1 MAGLALACL
10 YVLDTLPTTAVE
22 PDDELPFPDGVP
34 ADRSLTLAEYFV
46 DADPGEGK
54 GIAVYP
60 EDLAYDEATE
70 SLNALSLGA
79 ANLADGT
86 HSIGIRFRDD
96 LGRWSPATYLEF
108 HVVDLSLVEA
118 EPETEPQVDYLSLYQ
133 LPAAGTVLKVT
144 IGGSDYTHE
153 VQQGVAL
160 EDVQAGLTAALASN
174 LTADAELLV
183 DGRIRLTGKQPGH
196 SYDLSLD
203 GYGLAAQRT
212 QQAEPDFP
220 EGVPAGR
227 SLTLAE
233 YFIDTD
239 PGEGKGIDID
249 PEDFAY
255 DEATESL
262 KALSLS
268 ASNLADGAHRIGIR
282 FRNDLDQWSPVTY
295 LEFHVVDLSLV
306 EAEPVGKAQV
316 DYLTFDQLAP
326 AGTELNMIL
335 AGKAY
340 SYRVKQGDD
349 LASVRAILAKALTSN
364 PAVYVDLLPDGR
376 IRLTGRHLGG
386 THDLSL
392 DAQGLTTQRTQQ
404 AEPDFPEGVPAGR
417 RITAAE
423 YSIDTNPGEGNGIP
437 LDPEDLAFD
446 EATEGIIPLNVSIHD
461 VPAGS
466 HRLGI
471 RFRDDAGNWGSIRF
485 IDFVSEHPGS
495 YAPRA
500 AKVTPETITANL
512 APGTWSGTLSAL
524 SWGDPSGTQAYQY
537 SLPEDNASDNQYFQI
552 QGNSTLV
559 ATQSFD
565 FEVKP
570 SLTLRIRIQNES
582 NATMDKKLKIPITD
596 DKSEDNDGDGLS
608 QQGEEAAGTSDFLED
623 TDGDGFSDHAEIAA
637 NTNPTS
643 RHSNPNRAPTGLRL
657 SANLIPENQP
667 AGTTVGSFSTIDP
680 DDPLSREV
688 YSYALVN
695 GNHSAGNNLFVID
708 ENGSLRTVQPLD
720 YETATKHPIRV
731 RATDASN
738 ASLVRTFEVRVKNV
752 FAPIVRTRSVTVNRN
767 GRLNF
772 SGKILA
778 DKYSRATAAGLLVSD
793 NLQFSNAVQLAA
805 TNLRLSSFS
814 VQLSGSSLQP
824 SKKYYYRTYATN
836 EEGTSNGTK
845 KRFTTPEKK
854 SESASWRADAE
865 EKEAGWRESTWFGIF
880 RPFNNGWLYHA
891 EIGWLYAMPDEDR
904 GGVWLW
910 KKGRDWLWTAKGVY
924 PHFYR
929 NEIHGWLYFLKAKG
943 DKAYFYRHTDGVRI
957 SVPR

>member
-1 MAGLALACL
+1 MAGLVLTCL
-10 YVLDTLPTTAVE
+10 YAALPATAVE
-22 PDDELPFPDGVP
+22 PDDDRPFPDGVP
-34 ADRSLTLAEYFV
+34 AGRSLTIAEYFV

-54 GIAVYP
+54 GIDVDS

-70 SLNALSLGA
+70 SLKALSLDA
-79 ANLADGT
+79 ANLADDAHRVGL
-86 HSIGIRFRDD
+86 RFRDD

-118 EPETEPQVDYLSLYQ
+118 EPEAEPQVDHLSLYQ
-133 LPAAGTVLKVT
+133 VPDAGTILKVT
-144 IGGSDYTHE
+144 LEDNDYTHE
-153 VQQGVAL
+153 VQQGDDL
-160 EDVQAGLTAALASN
+160 EDVRAGLAAALASN
-174 LTADAELLV
+174 PTADAELLA
-183 DGRIRLTGKQPGH
+183 DGRIRLTGKQPGDA
-196 SYDLSLD
+196 YDLSLD
-203 GYGLAAQRT
+203 AQGLTTQRTQQAEPDFPEGVPVGRSLTLAEYFIDADPGEGEGIAVDPEDLAYDEATESLKALSLGASNLADGAHRIGIRFQDDLGRWSPATYLEFHVVDLSLVEAEPEAEPQVDHLSLHWLPTAGTVLKVTLGGNDYTHEVKQGDDLEDVRAGLAAALASNPTADAELLADGRIRLTTQRT

-233 YFIDTD
+233 YFIDAD
-239 PGEGKGIDID
+239 PGEGEGIDVD

-255 DEATESL
+255 DEATE
-262 KALSLS
+262 
-268 ASNLADGAHRIGIR
+268 
-282 FRNDLDQWSPVTY
+282 
-295 LEFHVVDLSLV
+295 
-306 EAEPVGKAQV
+306 
-316 DYLTFDQLAP
+316 
-326 AGTELNMIL
+326 
-335 AGKAY
+335 
-340 SYRVKQGDD
+340 
-349 LASVRAILAKALTSN
+349 
-364 PAVYVDLLPDGR
+364 
-376 IRLTGRHLGG
+376 
-386 THDLSL
+386 
-392 DAQGLTTQRTQQ
+392 
-404 AEPDFPEGVPAGR
+404 
-417 RITAAE
+417 
-423 YSIDTNPGEGNGIP
+423 
-437 LDPEDLAFD
+437 
-446 EATEGIIPLNVSIHD
+446 GIIPLSVSIHD

-471 RFRDDAGNWGSIRF
+471 RFRDDPGNWGSIRF

-500 AKVTPETITANL
+500 AKVTPETITENL

-524 SWGDPSGTQAYQY
+524 SWGDPSGTQVYQY

-552 QGNSTLV
+552 QGNATLV

-623 TDGDGFSDHAEIAA
+623 TDGDGFSDPDEIAA

-643 RHSNPNRAPTGLRL
+643 RHSNPNRAPTGLLL

-738 ASLVRTFEVRVKNV
+738 ASLVEIFEVRVKNV

-865 EKEAGWRESTWFGIF
+865 EKGAGWRESTWFGIF
-880 RPFNNGWLYHA
+880 RPFNNGWLYHG
-891 EIGWLYAMPDEDR
+891 EIGWLYAIPDDDR

-910 KKGRDWLWTAKGVY
+910 KKGRGWLWTAKGVY